1 MIVVTA
7 CFAAAHQLIRYLATA
22 LFNV

>member
-7 CFAAAHQLIRYLATA
+7 CFAAVHQLIRYLATA
-22 LFNV
+22 LFNI